1 MRDMAINQQTIF
13 YQNKIDIE
21 ATDKWGNPISGFGEI
36 KQMKICVTGNAGE
49 PTKNV
54 FGNDLKYDRTMTTH
68 DTNCTIDEFT
78 RLWIDTDDTSKEPDY
93 TVKAVSKTYSC
104 IKYAIEKS

>member
-36 KQMKICVTGNAGE
+36 KG
-49 PTKNV
+49 
-54 FGNDLKYDRTMTTH
+54 L
-68 DTNCTIDEFT
+68 
-78 RLWIDTDDTSKEPDY
+78 
-93 TVKAVSKTYSC
+93 
-104 IKYAIEKS
+104 